1 MNKILL
7 EVYLPLLE
15 QSYEIFVPTHNKI
28 QNIIDLTI
36 KAVEEMLDDNTF
48 TTDNR
53 VLCNKKDG
61 RIYDNNMTI
70 RESGL
75 ENGSQIILI

>member
-15 QSYEIFVPTHNKI
+15 QSYELFVPTHNKI

-36 KAVEEMLDDNTF
+36 KAVGEMLDDNTL
-48 TTDNR
+48 TNENK
-53 VLCNKKDG
+53 VLCSKKDG

-70 RESGL
+70 KESGL
-75 ENGSQIILI
+75 ENGSQVVLI

>member
-15 QSYEIFVPTHNKI
+15 QSYELFVPTHNKI

-36 KAVEEMLDDNTF
+36 KAVGEMLDDNTL
-48 TTDNR
+48 TNENK
-53 VLCNKKDG
+53 VLCSKKDG
-61 RIYDNNMTI
+61 RIYDNNMNI
-70 RESGL
+70 KESGL
-75 ENGSQIILI
+75 ENGSQVVLI

>member
-36 KAVEEMLDDNTF
+36 KAVGEMLDDNTL
-48 TTDNR
+48 TNENK
-53 VLCNKKDG
+53 VLCSKKDG
-61 RIYDNNMTI
+61 RIYDNNMNI
-70 RESGL
+70 KESGL
-75 ENGSQIILI
+75 ENGSQVVLI